1 MSNTSGNCGL
11 DTDRLRVKFRLSR
24 WSRHSC
30 WESRVGM
37 WTVSTRGAG
46 FSFESFCHE
55 VPQTGLLEQHF
66 LFFLLIV
73 IETIS
78 LRLRNGQGWPPSGL
92 VSTEASLLGLDM
104 AVSSWCLYMVCL
116 ILTYEF
122 QGGAQFGL
130 QHFSNGHSMRF
141 ETGQAFIWWGKP
153 PCHHFKLQPTPTPP
167 PPTTCDFSW
176 FNFICLQST
185 TVWKYWVESSRNKQK
200 IMP

>member
-37 WTVSTRGAG
+37 WTVSTRRAC
-46 FSFESFCHE
+46 FSFESYCTTDWVTWATFFIFFAHSYRDYQS
-55 VPQTGLLEQHF
+55 QTKIWASVAALRFSFYWGLSPWLGHGC
-66 LFFLLIV
+66 LL
-73 IETIS
+73 
-78 LRLRNGQGWPPSGL
+78 L
-92 VSTEASLLGLDM
+92 VSLHGLPDFDIWISGWGTIWPATLLKWPQYG
-104 AVSSWCLYMVCL
+104 VWNWPGIYMV
-116 ILTYEF
+116 
-122 QGGAQFGL
+122 
-130 QHFSNGHSMRF
+130 
-141 ETGQAFIWWGKP
+141 GQATLP
-153 PCHHFKLQPTPTPP
+153 PFQTSAHPYPP